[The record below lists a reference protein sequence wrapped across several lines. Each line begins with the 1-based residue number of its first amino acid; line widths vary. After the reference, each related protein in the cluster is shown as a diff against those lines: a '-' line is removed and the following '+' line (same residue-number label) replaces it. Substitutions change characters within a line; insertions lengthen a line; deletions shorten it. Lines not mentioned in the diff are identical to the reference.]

1 MQAEILPERLMSDA
15 DTPCVWLVQADPE
28 RRRQWAAGLRQ
39 DGMAVREFD
48 RIGDAL
54 TALRQSPSVAMLV
67 TEANNG
73 PLAVLELLNQARTA
87 APGLETVFTQQAGS
101 DRASCPPGL
110 AVLTEPFDGAKLS
123 RHIRLV
129 AAKPALR
136 SALQRR
142 FRQARQMAR
151 TPVTS

>member
-1 MQAEILPERLMSDA
+1 MQAEVLPERLMSDA
-15 DTPCVWLVQADPE
+15 DSPCVWLVQADPE

-48 RIGDAL
+48 RIGNAL
-54 TALRQSPSVAMLV
+54 TALRQSPTVAMLV
-67 TEANNG
+67 TQANDE
-73 PLAVLELLNQARTA
+73 PLAVLELISQARTA
-87 APGLETVFTQQAGS
+87 APRLEIVFTQQAGS
-101 DRASCPPGL
+101 DGASCPPGL

-142 FRQARQMAR
+142 FREARQTVR
-151 TPVTS
+151 IPVTS